1 MELEAGPRPRSAY
14 AEAGVIDPAFAAAA
28 SAQAEV
34 RAEIHY
40 DIQMAAKAP
49 DDPIP
54 KRFRAAVNE
63 IYRDRVAR
71 VVLYGSRAR

>member
-1 MELEAGPRPRSAY
+1 
-14 AEAGVIDPAFAAAA
+14 
-28 SAQAEV
+28 
-34 RAEIHY
+34 
-40 DIQMAAKAP
+40 MAAKAP